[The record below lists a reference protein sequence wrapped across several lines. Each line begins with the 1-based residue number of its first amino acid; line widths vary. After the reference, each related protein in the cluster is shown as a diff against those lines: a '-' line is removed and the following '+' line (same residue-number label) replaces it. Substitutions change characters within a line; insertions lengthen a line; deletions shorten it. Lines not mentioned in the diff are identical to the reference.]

1 MIAQARAKTRK
12 DSLVDTEDE
21 TIAAPDSNPVKSS
34 PSVTFE
40 SITFSDG
47 TTIELD
53 PADVVVLVGS
63 NNAGKSLALR
73 ELDDYID
80 GDPVTKVLKSIK
92 LSKTGTKEDF
102 DAFVRKHGQ
111 IRSQGGSWNISGYRF
126 SLDMSPLRLE
136 DFWPDDITSFKS
148 LFCLRVPT
156 ERRITDSDP
165 VDSINTL
172 EQHATSPTQML
183 WDDQLESKL
192 SGYFRR
198 AFDEDL
204 ILYRGGVRKPPLLV
218 GERLVPREGEDRVS
232 ANYLKR
238 LVASTVPLHDQGD
251 GMRSFASVILHL
263 LAPIT
268 PTVLILDEPEAFLH
282 PPQARLLGEII
293 AAERSSQTQLFLA
306 THSPDV
312 LHGLINVAPDRL
324 RVLRV
329 QREGDVNR
337 VKELDKKL
345 VREISIDPLMKYS
358 SVMSGVFHER
368 VIICEADGDCM
379 FYSSILDLPEV
390 HGRRQPDVLLVHANG
405 KGRIAALAKT
415 LVALGVPV
423 DVVADIDILRDTTAL
438 KSIIESL
445 GEDSTVI
452 LPLAKAV
459 KDAIEQHKPWLN
471 AGEIKKGIL
480 ETLEETPTSGEFP
493 QKQRS
498 GIEALFRKASPW
510 DAVKIA
516 GESAVPSGDP
526 TKQFQKL
533 LGLCKEIGLWI
544 VPVGEL
550 EGFCKSVGG
559 HGPRWVQQVIE
570 ERNLANDPELERA
583 RAFVSEI
590 WKSKDASVH

>member
-1 MIAQARAKTRK
+1 MASRVHHRNWTDTRK

-21 TIAAPDSNPVKSS
+21 AIIAPETNPVKSS

-47 TTIELD
+47 TAIGLD
-53 PADVVVLVGS
+53 PADVVVLVGP
-63 NNAGKSLALR
+63 NNSGKSLALR
-73 ELDDYID
+73 ELDDYL
-80 GDPVTKVLKSIK
+80 GGNSATTVLKSIK
-92 LSKTGTKEDF
+92 LRKTGTEEDF

-111 IRSQGGSWNISGYRF
+111 VRRQGGSSTVSGYRF
-126 SLDMSPLRLE
+126 SISMSGRDLKQ
-136 DFWPDDITSFKS
+136 FWPNDITSFRS

-156 ERRITDSDP
+156 EQRISDSDP
-165 VDSINTL
+165 VDSINNL
-172 EQHATSPTQML
+172 EQHATNPVHML
-183 WDDQLESKL
+183 WEDELESKL

-218 GERLVPREGEDRVS
+218 GERLVPDTGEDRVS
-232 ANYLKR
+232 AKYLKR
-238 LVASTVPLHDQGD
+238 LVASTVPLHSQGD

-293 AAERSSQTQLFLA
+293 AAERSSKTQLFVA

-312 LHGLINVAPDRL
+312 LHGLINIASDHL

-329 QREGDVNR
+329 QREGNVNR
-337 VKELDKKL
+337 VKELEKDL
-345 VREISIDPLMKYS
+345 VREISVDPLMKYS

-368 VIICEADGDCM
+368 VIICESDADCM
-379 FYSSILDLPEV
+379 FYSSILDLSGV
-390 HGRRQPDVLLVHANG
+390 HGKRQPDVLLVHASG

-423 DVVADIDILRDTTAL
+423 DVIADIDVLRDTMIL

-445 GEDSTVI
+445 DQDSTVV

-471 AGEIKKGIL
+471 SGEIKKGIL
-480 ETLEETPTSGEFP
+480 EILEESPTSGEFP
-493 QKQRS
+493 QNQRS

-510 DAVKIA
+510 DAIKSA

-526 TKQFQKL
+526 SKQFQTL
-533 LGLCKEIGLWI
+533 LDLCKEMGLWI

-570 ERNLANDPELERA
+570 
-583 RAFVSEI
+583 
-590 WKSKDASVH
+590 